1 MFTGIIEEMG
11 RVKGLES
18 SRLTVEASL
27 VLGDTKAGDSIA
39 VNGACL
45 TVVSMNASSFSVDVT
60 PETLRRTNLG
70 PLRPGDSVNLERPL
84 AVGDRLGGH
93 IVQGHVDGTGEVLS
107 ITPEG
112 DSLLMRFQAPT
123 ALMRYIVEKG
133 FIAVDGASLTIVD
146 CDESSFSI
154 SLIPYTRDH
163 TTLGSRSVGGVVNL
177 ETDILARQVE
187 RLMAAQPTP
196 GRADQT

>member
-1 MFTGIIEEMG
+1 MFTGIIEEVG

-27 VLGDTKAGDSIA
+27 VLGDTRVGDSIS

-45 TVVSMNASSFSVDVT
+45 TVVSMNAGSFSIDVT

-70 PLRPGDSVNLERPL
+70 PLRPGDGVNLERPL

-112 DSLLMRFQAPT
+112 DSLLMRFQAPK
-123 ALMRYIVEKG
+123 ALMRYVVEKG

-146 CDESSFSI
+146 CDERSFSI

-163 TTLGSRSVGGVVNL
+163 TTLGSRRVGDVVNL

-196 GRADQT
+196 ERADQT

>member
-1 MFTGIIEEMG
+1 MFTGIIEEVG
-11 RVKGLES
+11 RVKSREI

-27 VLGDTKAGDSIA
+27 VLGDTKVGGSVA

-45 TVVSMNASSFSVDVT
+45 TVVSMNAGSFSVDVT

-70 PLRPGDSVNLERPL
+70 PLRTGDGVNLERPL

-112 DSLLMRFQAPT
+112 DSLLMRFQAPR
-123 ALMRYIVEKG
+123 ALMRYVVEKG
-133 FIAVDGASLTIVD
+133 YIAVDGASLTIVD
-146 CDESSFSI
+146 CDERSFSI

-163 TTLGSRSVGGVVNL
+163 TNLGSRSVGDVVNL

-196 GRADQT
+196 ERADQT

>member
-1 MFTGIIEEMG
+1 MFTGIIEEVG
-11 RVKGLES
+11 RVKSHES

-27 VLGDTKAGDSIA
+27 VLGDTRVGDSIA

-45 TVVSMNASSFSVDVT
+45 TVVSMNAGSFSVDVT

-70 PLRPGDSVNLERPL
+70 PLRPGDGVNLERPL

-107 ITPEG
+107 IMPEG
-112 DSLLMRFQAPT
+112 DSLLMRFQAPR

-133 FIAVDGASLTIVD
+133 YIAVDGASLTIVD
-146 CDESSFSI
+146 CDERSFSI

-163 TTLGSRSVGGVVNL
+163 TTLGSRSVGDVVNL

-187 RLMAAQPTP
+187 RLMAARLTP
-196 GRADQT
+196 ERADQT